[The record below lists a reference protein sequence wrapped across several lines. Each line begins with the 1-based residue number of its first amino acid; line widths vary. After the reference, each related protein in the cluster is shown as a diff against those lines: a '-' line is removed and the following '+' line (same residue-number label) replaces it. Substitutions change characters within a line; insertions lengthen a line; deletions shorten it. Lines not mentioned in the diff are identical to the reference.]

1 MGGTVVIII
10 ILAVI
15 APVAIIMSSLFA
27 AMLAGQLLNDEVDA
41 RHDGS
46 ELYELTKSPY

>member
-10 ILAVI
+10 LLAVVV
-15 APVAIIMSSLFA
+15 PVVLIMSSLFL

-41 RHDGS
+41 RHEGS
-46 ELYELTKSPY
+46 ELFELTKSPY